1 MNLGKWR
8 DWKMFNRHIKEIRCL
23 DCKHCNKE
31 EKKCRPESEDCK
43 SEYDLDDIDIYKYR
57 KNDCDFYNMNY

>member
-1 MNLGKWR
+1 
-8 DWKMFNRHIKEIRCL
+8 MFNRHIKEIRCL

-43 SEYDLDDIDIYKYR
+43 SEYDLDDKDIYKYR